1 MGKYVDGFVTGVEHF
16 FTGIFVSE
24 ETRGKMHPTHL
35 PKPKPPTHD
44 PIAPEAKPTQSPNPT
59 QPHTKPKPKPHR
71 KPVPD
76 ETSCGGSRESG
87 CKKCYCHRD
96 FTVAE
101 IKKIIGVHHLFSWK
115 NCPLPKNEKNYER
128 LTEELNKTMKKYKI
142 TSCLQKAHFLSQCA
156 HESANFQTTVEGYGY
171 KASYAPYYGRGLIQL
186 THGLSNY
193 KKYSNFKGID
203 FVKNPNLIAN
213 KLNLTCDVSGWYWR
227 FGSVWDD
234 LNIYADKDDCLRI
247 SLGVNG
253 GMNGY
258 NDRKMKVK
266 KYIRTMQIQT
276 KCKNLHLTKPLG
288 IYKYTTSDAKNKSWA
303 RKHRNMLEKY
313 DD

>member
-1 MGKYVDGFVTGVEHF
+1 MRYVSIPKGGTLSKIAQQEHIPLKALL
-16 FTGIFVSE
+16 FTNANLDPRRIQIGQKIAVP
-24 ETRGKMHPTHL
+24 ETEDDLLAVAEVHKERIHKTIESKPEKDVGNE
-35 PKPKPPTHD
+35 PK
-44 PIAPEAKPTQSPNPT
+44 
-59 QPHTKPKPKPHR
+59 R
-71 KPVPD
+71 R
-76 ETSCGGSRESG
+76 CG
-87 CKKCYCHRD
+87 KCYCHRD
-96 FTVAE
+96 FTVEE

-227 FGSVWDD
+227 FGSVWGD